1 MKKQFAIKSAQVV
14 KNVKST
20 VAKHESTSILKFAM
34 LSECCAQGPN
44 WTFSKPV
51 FSL

>member
-1 MKKQFAIKSAQVV
+1 MKKQFSIKAAQVV
-14 KNVKST
+14 NNVKNT
-20 VAKHESTSILKFAM
+20 VAKQESANKLNFSL
-34 LSECCAQGPN
+34 LVECCAQGPN

>member
-14 KNVKST
+14 KNIKST
-20 VAKHESTSILKFAM
+20 VAKRESNSTLSFSM
-34 LSECCAQGPN
+34 LAQCCQQGPMLD
-44 WTFSKPV
+44 FSKPV